1 MKINVLSRSLDAH
14 TPARLGDLAP
24 TSRNLDP
31 ALHPFSKPREYTRAL
46 NAAKLNRLF
55 AKPFVASLGD
65 GHIDGV
71 YALATD
77 PLRLS
82 ALASG
87 SGDGEVRLWDLT
99 QQRLV
104 HAFPGAHSGIIQSLA
119 FCPLP
124 AAGPQGGRV
133 LLSCSTDATI
143 KVWNAD
149 PHPERTGWGGAG
161 EDMESDGEDGKEEEE
176 DGEDGFGEMTAGGDA
191 RRGGLL
197 SMQQAERSIS
207 EPLSIYTGRTAFNC
221 LTPHA
226 ALPHFASASTSIQI
240 WDLNRAGSSGTGSEA
255 LQTFHWANDGE
266 AINVVRFNQSERE
279 VLASTGSDRSVVLYD
294 TRGGKPLS
302 KMVMRMRA
310 NDLAWSPMEPTTFAV
325 GSEDHNIYTFD
336 MRNLKSATQIYKDHV
351 AAVMS
356 VSYSPTGQELV
367 SGAYDRTL
375 RLWTLGQGAHSR
387 DVYHTKRMQRI
398 FATAFTLDARFVLS
412 GSDDGNVRLWKA
424 RASEKLG
431 ILNGREKAALEY
443 QETLRR
449 KWAGTADVKR
459 IEKQRNVPKQIKQA
473 QALKRTMLESQ
484 RRKEEHRRRHTK
496 KGNSKPQAARK
507 EAILAIKE

>member
-1 MKINVLSRSLDAH
+1 MKVKVLSRSLDAH

-24 TSRNLDP
+24 VSRNLDP

-46 NAAKLNRLF
+46 NASKLNRLF
-55 AKPFVASLGD
+55 AKPFVASLS

-71 YALATD
+71 YSLAVD

-82 ALASG
+82 AVASG
-87 SGDGEVRLWDLT
+87 SGDGEIRLWDLT
-99 QQRLV
+99 QQSLV
-104 HAFPGAHSGIIQSLA
+104 HSFPGAHSGIIQSLA

-124 AAGPQGGRV
+124 ATGPSNGRV
-133 LLSCSTDATI
+133 LLSCSTDASI

-149 PHPERTGWGGAG
+149 PHPERTGWSGDGA
-161 EDMESDGEDGKEEEE
+161 EDDDMDGDQDDMDDEDG
-176 DGEDGFGEMTAGGDA
+176 DSFGEMTTGGDT
-191 RRGGLL
+191 RKGGLL
-197 SMQQAERSIS
+197 SMQQADRSVT
-207 EPLSIYTGRTAFNC
+207 EPISIYHGRSAFNC
-221 LTPHA
+221 LTTHA
-226 ALPHFASASTSIQI
+226 TLPHFASASTSIQI
-240 WDLNRAGSSGTGSEA
+240 WDLNRAGTSGTGSEA
-255 LQTFHWANDGE
+255 LQTFTWANDGE
-266 AINVVRFNQSERE
+266 AVNVVRFNQSERE

-302 KMVMRMRA
+302 KMIMQMRA

-356 VSYSPTGQELV
+356 ISYSPTGQELV
-367 SGAYDRTL
+367 SGSYDRTL
-375 RLWTLGQGAHSR
+375 RLWSLGQGAHSR
-387 DVYHTKRMQRI
+387 DIYHTKRMQRI
-398 FATAFTLDARFVLS
+398 FASVFTLDARFVLS

-431 ILNGREKAALEY
+431 ILNGREKANLEY
-443 QETLRR
+443 QEALRKR
-449 KWAGTADVKR
+449 WSGTAEVKR
-459 IEKQRNVPKQIKQA
+459 IERQRNVPKQIKQA
-473 QALKRTMLESQ
+473 QSLKRTMLESQ

-496 KGNSKPQAARK
+496 KGNTKPQAARK
-507 EAILAIKE
+507 EAILAVKE